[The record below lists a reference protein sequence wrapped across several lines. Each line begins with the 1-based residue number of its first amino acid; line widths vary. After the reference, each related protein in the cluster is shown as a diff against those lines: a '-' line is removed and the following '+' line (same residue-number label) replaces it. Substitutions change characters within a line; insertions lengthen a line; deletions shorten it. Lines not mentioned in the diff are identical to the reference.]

1 MNTPRV
7 IQGSQGTTITCLTG
21 QIFLNPNQLIG
32 ATNGVLIVQGVAIP
46 ISQPVVAG
54 NRGLPLSQANGLFAR
69 VCGSFRFD
77 VSGPTFVVN
86 CVQPLLQQ

>member
-7 IQGSQGTTITCLTG
+7 IEGRPGGLTCLTG

-32 ATNGVLIVQGVAIP
+32 ATNGVLVVQGVAIR
-46 ISQPVVAG
+46 ISQPVVPG

-69 VCGSFRFD
+69 VCGNFRFD
-77 VSGPTFVVN
+77 AGGPTFVVN
-86 CVQPLLQQ
+86 LVRPLLRR